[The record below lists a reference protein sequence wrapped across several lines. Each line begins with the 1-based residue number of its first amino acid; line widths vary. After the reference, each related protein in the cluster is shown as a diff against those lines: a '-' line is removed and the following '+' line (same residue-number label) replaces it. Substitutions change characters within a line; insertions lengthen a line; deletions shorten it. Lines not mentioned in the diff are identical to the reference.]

1 MRLTQVVRTLST
13 NRDKDFR
20 KAVIYLIFHWRNHGF
35 LFYTIIYIDTNEGT
49 LEDSTAIPN
58 LSVRSSGG
66 QVTQSSQHVIEEEEL
81 D

>member
-1 MRLTQVVRTLST
+1 MKEQ
-13 NRDKDFR
+13 
-20 KAVIYLIFHWRNHGF
+20 
-35 LFYTIIYIDTNEGT
+35 